1 MKYNLQKNKQLVT
14 QLLTEALVKS
24 QADEYPGYVPE
35 AKWSGAFAK
44 YEKLIVAI
52 GGRPYPLPFG
62 KKPAYEVAV
71 GDDII
76 LFYEAGIAYSTN
88 NSIEFEYGLDPRY
101 KGITLYDKSD
111 KKDIKGA
118 IELKNGKPTWT
129 NVKDADKLDTE
140 ESWVDYLQ
148 LALDIV
154 GLVPGFGDIAD
165 IINAAISF
173 GRGNWLEG
181 FLSIIGAIPVVGS
194 AISIPLKAL
203 LKTFSKAGDIL
214 KTAYRGRKSAD
225 ELWLFIKNSG
235 KLGKRELGL
244 LVKGMDD
251 VSDYITKFRKEA
263 DFVLPDS
270 AGKALDEFAEF
281 LKKNAVDAEQVFVTA
296 GKNADE
302 ADKLGSLLKVRK
314 ELNQLGGIERLLGR
328 GVARRLKNTF
338 LTSALSP
345 KELASLKGAMSLK
358 FTKNMNNPGK
368 LSALLSMS
376 PNQTKLIND
385 IDIDIA
391 AYVRK
396 LSPADAQKFTDDL
409 ANVGGASRAQQAEN
423 ALEFLRNR
431 APGVYDSAYKKLVK
445 NAQDTNNPVYTQFM
459 NSEVNALG
467 SYFSGNYLEMAGL
480 QSAKARWANMAPVV
494 YNELSDMGED
504 ALMTAGIE
512 TKDDINGLFYPIL
525 KSTLNLASG
534 GYVSNVVAPTAAAG
548 VNAAR
553 EIPFIGGLITK
564 AADIAGA
571 NAGKAYD
578 PNVKFKIVGD
588 EDPRLKQQTK
598 KKEKRIQQNKS
609 WF

>member
-1 MKYNLQKNKQLVT
+1 MKYNLQENKVLMSR
-14 QLLTEALVKS
+14 LLTEALVKS
-24 QADEYPGYVPE
+24 QADEYPNYVPE
-35 AKWSGAFAK
+35 AKWSGSYAK

-62 KKPAYEVAV
+62 KKAAYEVKV

-88 NSIEFEYGLDPRY
+88 NSIEFGYGVDPKY

-118 IELKNGKPTWT
+118 IELKNGISTWT
-129 NVKDADKLDTE
+129 DVKSADKVDTE

-173 GRGNWLEG
+173 GRGNYLEG
-181 FLSIIGAIPVVGS
+181 FLSLIGAIPVVGS

-203 LKTFSKAGDIL
+203 LKTFNKAGDVL
-214 KTAYRGRKSAD
+214 ATAWRTKKSAD

-235 KLGKRELGL
+235 KLGKRELDL
-244 LVKGMDD
+244 LVKGMGD
-251 VSDYITKFRKEA
+251 VSDYITQFRKEA

-281 LKKNAVDAEQVFVTA
+281 LKKNADEAEQLFVTA

-302 ADKLGSLLKVRK
+302 ADKLGSILKVRN
-314 ELNQLGGIERLLGR
+314 ELNQLGGMERIFGK
-328 GVARRLKNTF
+328 GIARRLKNTF

-345 KELASLKGAMSLK
+345 KELSALKGAMSLK

-368 LSALLSMS
+368 LSVLMSMS

-391 AYVRK
+391 AHIKK
-396 LSPADAQKFTDDL
+396 LPPADAEKFLADL
-409 ANVGGASRAQQAEN
+409 ANVGGASRAQKTEK
-423 ALEFLRNR
+423 ALEFLRQR

-445 NAQDTNNPVYTQFM
+445 NAQDTQNPVYTQFM

-467 SYFSGNYLEMAGL
+467 SYFSGNYSEMAGL
-480 QSAKARWANMAPVV
+480 KSAKARWSNMAPVV

-548 VNAAR
+548 VNAAK
-553 EIPFIGGLITK
+553 EIPIIGSLITK
-564 AADIAGA
+564 TADVLGA

-578 PNVKFKIVGD
+578 PNVKFQIVPD
-588 EDPRLKQQTK
+588 EDPRLKQQAK
-598 KKEKRIQQNKS
+598 EKEKRIQQKKS